1 MIEFEQQDSVGIL
14 KMVRGKG
21 NSLNIEFTQALT
33 EALDEAEAS
42 AASAIVLTGEGKV
55 FSAGVD
61 LVALTSGGPEAIE
74 TFLHELTRFLRR
86 MATFPKPIIA
96 AVNGHAI
103 AGGCVALLAC
113 DYRIMAQGTSRIGVT
128 ELLVGVPFPTWAFEI
143 VRFGIPSAH
152 LADLCYSGRTVE
164 PDEALRLGLIDE
176 VTAPDALLG
185 RACKVAGKLGRVP
198 GEVFALT
205 KQQLR
210 RPMLVAAEQR
220 APLDDAGIM
229 KIWSKDSTQARIQ
242 EFVAQ
247 TVKRS

>member
-1 MIEFEQQDSVGIL
+1 MIEFEQRDSVGIL

-33 EALDEAEAS
+33 AALDEAEAS
-42 AASAIVLTGEGKV
+42 EASAIVLTGAGKV

-61 LVALTSGGPEAIE
+61 LTALTSGGTEAID
-74 TFLHELTRFLRR
+74 TFLHELTTFLRR
-86 MATFPKPIIA
+86 MATFPKPIVA
-96 AVNGHAI
+96 AANGHAI
-103 AGGCVALLAC
+103 AGGCVAVLAC
-113 DYRIMAQGTSRIGVT
+113 DYRIMARGPSRIGVT

-152 LADLCYSGRTVE
+152 LADLCYTGRTVE

-176 VTAPDALLG
+176 VADPEALIE
-185 RACKVAGKLGRVP
+185 RACKVAAKLGSVP
-198 GEVFALT
+198 AEAFAVT

-210 RPMLVAAEQR
+210 RPMLEAAQQR
-220 APLDDAGIM
+220 APLDDPGIM